1 MKVIRFLSLEYNKAF
16 CQLTSAKMAAAAVA
30 KDSHS
35 SL

>member
-1 MKVIRFLSLEYNKAF
+1 MKVIQFLSLEYNKAF
-16 CQLTSAKMAAAAVA
+16 CQLTAKMAAAAVA